1 MSSNLSYF
9 AQSAYA
15 QFVVMFMMD
24 FHVYVLFKK

>member
-15 QFVVMFMMD
+15 QFVVMFMMG
-24 FHVYVLFKK
+24 FHHNVQVL